1 MANTGTDGLLSTLK
15 SGVMA
20 STVVADGNVNTVN
33 SISEALSDYYLDSN
47 YGIPGAVLQPRR
59 VHIFIGSRT
68 DAPKWM
74 SNYNYTQKTIE
85 MINGYSD
92 DRLSTVFGSVQNL
105 GGFVQEVVYNTAGT
119 GSGKDTKDYIGVYD
133 ITDPEIRR
141 KSLEEIFKRET
152 KMTEDEISRLIFV
165 NHLIAFLRPGFM
177 DSYANWKL
185 TDDKANKST
194 YEEYLSM
201 SATIM
206 LPVLMPW
213 MAYQYID
220 YVPIGVVEGPKYDS
234 FIETQLRQLTKVV
247 FVANMLRAAH
257 SAATNDQKPAI
268 VAAFNKVIEIPKKDR
283 AMLADFLD
291 SKSPKYLDTL
301 YKTNVDKSA
310 ELYNAATALEEK
322 DAKMRQAQDN
332 LRAINTNDEL
342 MTTVRRRA
350 YILYIVVWVLM
361 AALVGALSLAAATR
375 SYGVMYATVAV
386 VCVLVLLTEVTRG
399 VGKILRI

>member
-1 MANTGTDGLLSTLK
+1 
-15 SGVMA
+15 
-20 STVVADGNVNTVN
+20 
-33 SISEALSDYYLDSN
+33 
-47 YGIPGAVLQPRR
+47 
-59 VHIFIGSRT
+59 
-68 DAPKWM
+68 
-74 SNYNYTQKTIE
+74 
-85 MINGYSD
+85 
-92 DRLSTVFGSVQNL
+92 
-105 GGFVQEVVYNTAGT
+105 
-119 GSGKDTKDYIGVYD
+119 
-133 ITDPEIRR
+133 
-141 KSLEEIFKRET
+141 
-152 KMTEDEISRLIFV
+152 
-165 NHLIAFLRPGFM
+165 
-177 DSYANWKL
+177 
-185 TDDKANKST
+185 
-194 YEEYLSM
+194 
-201 SATIM
+201 
-206 LPVLMPW
+206 

-257 SAATNDQKPAI
+257 PTADNDKKPAI

-301 YKTNVDKSA
+301 YQTNVDKSA

-361 AALVGALSLAAATR
+361 AEVVRVSSTVSPSTR
-375 SYGVMYATVAV
+375 TAPMPTSSSNGMVRAS
-386 VCVLVLLTEVTRG
+386 
-399 VGKILRI
+399 